1 MRPRSALGYLEVLS
15 AQMRQRDCH
24 AAAIMQVLGELR
36 FDFVYSFD
44 AIKVIHFHSETWWR
58 PFSFPPSRRL
68 VHDPHRCF
76 SSATEDPT
84 NKS

>member
-36 FDFVYSFD
+36 LNFRLFLRRHQSN
-44 AIKVIHFHSETWWR
+44 
-58 PFSFPPSRRL
+58 FSFGDL
-68 VHDPHRCF
+68 VEAFLFPAIPEAR
-76 SSATEDPT
+76 S
-84 NKS
+84 